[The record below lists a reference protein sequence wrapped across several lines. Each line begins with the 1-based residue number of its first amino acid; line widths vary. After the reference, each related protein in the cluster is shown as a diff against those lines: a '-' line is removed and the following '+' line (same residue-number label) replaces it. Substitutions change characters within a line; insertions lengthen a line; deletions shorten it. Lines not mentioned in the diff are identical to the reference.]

1 MGIVREEVRRRA
13 VQVGEITAATA
24 RHQDFLA
31 GLVGVV
37 NHQHL
42 AAAIARGGR
51 THQPGGTGADD
62 DYVILGCGYCHYLPA
77 ADRKPAGS
85 ISATPAGASRSEE
98 RRVGKE
104 CR

>member
-1 MGIVREEVRRRA
+1 MGIVRKEVRRRT
-13 VQVGEITAATA
+13 VQISEVTAATA
-24 RHQDFLA
+24 GHQDLLA

-37 NHQHL
+37 QHQHL
-42 AAAIARGGR
+42 SPAIAGGGR

-85 ISATPAGASRSEE
+85 ISATPAGDRKS
-98 RRVGKE
+98 VV
-104 CR
+104 